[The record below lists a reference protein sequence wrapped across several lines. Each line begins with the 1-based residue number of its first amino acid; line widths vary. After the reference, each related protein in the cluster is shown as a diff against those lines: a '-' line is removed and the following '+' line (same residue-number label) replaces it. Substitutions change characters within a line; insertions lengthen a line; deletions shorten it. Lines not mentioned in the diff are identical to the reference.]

1 MVVFCTCWLVALVP
15 HSLIGLTRP
24 GQPTGSSL
32 LTEQWSWEESIK
44 ASSPFTI
51 CGQHTAYLRELLEGL
66 GAQGRKVVHRGGFLL
81 SVVSQG
87 LRRGT
92 TWALLLPP
100 LHRCGAVMSIEPY
113 ANGTAL
119 DSALLFSWWSTFK
132 IWPNFVENLSTPPK
146 HFKEVTQDFFLSLR
160 VLNSY
165 KGYNSQCILKL
176 DTLK

>member
-51 CGQHTAYLRELLEGL
+51 CDQHTAYLRELSEGL

-87 LRRGT
+87 TQARHHLSSAASATSQVWGQS
-92 TWALLLPP
+92 WALNHMLMAQPLTQHCCSVGDLPSKFGP
-100 LHRCGAVMSIEPY
+100 IFLKIYLPSPNI
-113 ANGTAL
+113 L
-119 DSALLFSWWSTFK
+119 KKWFK
-132 IWPNFVENLSTPPK
+132 ISFYLWEF
-146 HFKEVTQDFFLSLR
+146 
-160 VLNSY
+160 
-165 KGYNSQCILKL
+165 
-176 DTLK
+176 